1 MQVLKYQEIVQQQFI
16 QTMYMLD
23 VVLPSLLDTI
33 SYAKASQSTL
43 VHVYHDAYY
52 NSISIELNTQK
63 KVFELHLK
71 NLELIYDEF
80 KAEIE
85 ITDALEFDEEVKE
98 FEHKL
103 LISINK
109 LKVLIHKMDIE
120 LQKFKGDKDEKV
132 TK

>member
-63 KVFELHLK
+63 KVFDLHLK

-80 KAEIE
+80 NSEIE